1 MNASTTV
8 NLLIG
13 LAVLALLVYRQLQVR
28 PVRANFRLPLILAVI
43 GVIQLSQFL
52 KTDHH
57 TGTVFAALAGSLV
70 LAAITGAIRAM
81 TVRVWIQA
89 GQALRQ
95 GTWITAVLWVV
106 SLGVH
111 LGYDYLVDGK
121 GPQSGLGTASLTLY
135 FAVTYTIQRFILQAK
150 AQRIADGPGQD
161 PGDPGSHAPNAKAHN
176 A

>member
-1 MNASTTV
+1 M
-8 NLLIG
+8 
-13 LAVLALLVYRQLQVR
+13 
-28 PVRANFRLPLILAVI
+28 
-43 GVIQLSQFL
+43 
-52 KTDHH
+52 
-57 TGTVFAALAGSLV
+57 

-81 TVRVWIQA
+81 TVRVWIEA

-95 GTWITAVLWVV
+95 GTWITALLWVV

-150 AQRIADGPGQD
+150 AQRIVDGRRRD
-161 PGDPGSHAPNAKAHN
+161 VGDPGTHAPSW
-176 A
+176 

>member
-1 MNASTTV
+1 M
-8 NLLIG
+8 
-13 LAVLALLVYRQLQVR
+13 
-28 PVRANFRLPLILAVI
+28 
-43 GVIQLSQFL
+43 
-52 KTDHH
+52 
-57 TGTVFAALAGSLV
+57 

-121 GPQSGLGTASLTLY
+121 GSQAGLGPA
-135 FAVTYTIQRFILQAK
+135 RP
-150 AQRIADGPGQD
+150 R
-161 PGDPGSHAPNAKAHN
+161 
-176 A
+176 

>member
-1 MNASTTV
+1 VAVNASIAV

-52 KTDHH
+52 KNDHH
-57 TGTVFAALAGSLV
+57 TGTVFAALAGSLA
-70 LAAITGAIRAM
+70 LAALFGAIRAM

-95 GTWITAVLWVV
+95 GTWVTAVLWVV

-121 GPQSGLGTASLTLY
+121 GSQAGLGTASLTLY
-135 FAVTYTIQRFILQAK
+135 FAITYTIQRFILQAK
-150 AQRIADGPGQD
+150 AQRIADSPHQDVSD
-161 PGDPGSHAPNAKAHN
+161 PGTRTPSW
-176 A
+176 